1 MFWTTIWGYGWFTQL
16 SVDQVPEQVS
26 ENRIRRL
33 PSPLSVTRPPPSST
47 TRCLVLG
54 TTAVAR
60 ITIVTGLRPQSNVM
74 IPPAATALTT
84 AVDVQLAG
92 VPWPITR

>member
-1 MFWTTIWGYGWFTQL
+1 MFWTTIWGYGWFTQS

-74 IPPAATALTT
+74 IPPAADALTT
-84 AVDVQLAG
+84 AVGGALAG
-92 VPWPITR
+92 GAWAVSG